1 MSFFIRNRS
10 NHGSDTNIK
19 NKLKRKLAVPKL
31 SKRKAKFV
39 NEDISSDEEDLLY
52 DNDGKFVEN
61 ESEEER
67 YEDVQ
72 EVAYRKAKQ
81 LLDDLQAEQQNEEGE
96 SYDNEVITH
105 RLRDDA
111 LSKVATLHRKVAEEV
126 RLSGT
131 AIQYKAHRYS
141 TVAVVISHDGRYVVS
156 CSKDATVAKCK
167 FIR

>member
-10 NHGSDTNIK
+10 NHGNDTNIK

-52 DNDGKFVEN
+52 DNDGKFVDN

-81 LLDDLQAEQQNEEGE
+81 LLDDLQVFYLFFFKRVFSLQ
-96 SYDNEVITH
+96 I
-105 RLRDDA
+105 
-111 LSKVATLHRKVAEEV
+111 
-126 RLSGT
+126 
-131 AIQYKAHRYS
+131 YKMCY
-141 TVAVVISHDGRYVVS
+141 I
-156 CSKDATVAKCK
+156 
-167 FIR
+167 